1 FNRVFGYY
9 IEVTKSNLAN
19 LEEGKYERK
28 QTLANAERF
37 ITPELKEMETLIL
50 EAEEKS
56 VDLEYQL
63 FLEVREQVK
72 ANIERLQKLAKT
84 ISAVDVLQAFATV
97 SERYQ
102 YIRPTL
108 KSNSK
113 ELHIVEGRHPVV
125 EKVLG
130 HQEYIP
136 NSVHMSK
143 ENLILLITG
152 PNMSGKS
159 TYMRQLALTVVMA
172 QIGCFVPAE
181 SAELPI
187 FDQIFTRIG
196 ASDDLIAGQ
205 STFMVEMME
214 ANQAL
219 RHATPNSLILFD
231 ELGRGTATYDGM
243 ALAQAIIEY
252 IHREVQA
259 KTLFSTHYHELTVL
273 DETLSGLKNIHVG
286 AVEKNGEVVFLHKMM
301 DGPADKSY
309 GIHVA
314 KIAGLPS
321 NLLERAA
328 TILTALES
336 EEQPL
341 KTIEYTD
348 EIKEDTEQLSLFK
361 EVSTDELGLANQ
373 IAAGEVV
380 ERPASVVKE
389 LVENAI
395 DAGSTQIDIF
405 IEEAGLKTIQVID
418 NGEGIAKEDIL
429 SAFKRHATSKIHTRD
444 DLFRIR
450 SLGFRGEAL
459 PSIASVSEIT
469 VETAVSEEGEGSFI
483 QMKGGKVEEHR
494 PSALRKGTKI
504 TVSNLFFN
512 TPARLKYVKT
522 IQTEL
527 ANVGD
532 IVNRLALSHPN
543 VAFRLVHDG
552 NKMMNTTGNGD
563 LKQTIAG
570 IYGIGTAKKMLK
582 IEAEDLDF
590 KLTGYVS
597 LPELMVGRFP
607 LAVLEI
613 EMDPL
618 LVDVNVHPT
627 KQEVRL
633 SKEKELMTLISD
645 AIREVLSH
653 EQLIPNAADNLRFK
667 KKVEQQPK
675 VEQMEIPLTQPQ
687 DTAKPIRKPGSL
699 GYDSTSGNFF
709 VKETTVDFSTKA
721 PAQNFTQE
729 ASTVDPDREA
739 LLAHAFSSPSEDP
752 IPILDDSSE
761 IEKSAISESVIAT
774 PKKEV
779 TTTVDE
785 QIYEEELSH
794 HPEFDF
800 STAGSDRELKQALNK
815 LSDERP
821 KERFPELEYF
831 GQMHGT
837 YLFAQSK
844 DGLYIIDQHAAQER
858 IKYEYFRE
866 KIGEVSDNL
875 QELLVPIVIDYPNSD
890 ALKIKEHKETLAE
903 VGIHLEDFGQNSF
916 IVRAHPTWYPAGEEE
931 SIIREM
937 IDMFLTTGKVSVK
950 KFREATAIMM
960 SCKLVMK
967 DGQESSATVPAT
979 VEFYELTD
987 EEINHYLDTKEYK
1000 DKAGAYGIQEKG
1012 ALFVKSIQ
1020 GTCFMTFVVPKGAA
1034 LPGKIEPETKEEQF
1048 ICSGYEARKV
1058 ARQEK
1063 RQESVNLATTIDLEM
1078 PWS

>member
-1 FNRVFGYY
+1 M
-9 IEVTKSNLAN
+9 
-19 LEEGKYERK
+19 GKI
-28 QTLANAERF
+28 Q
-37 ITPELKEMETLIL
+37 EL
-50 EAEEKS
+50 S
-56 VDLEYQL
+56 
-63 FLEVREQVK
+63 EQ
-72 ANIERLQKLAKT
+72 
-84 ISAVDVLQAFATV
+84 
-97 SERYQ
+97 
-102 YIRPTL
+102 
-108 KSNSK
+108 
-113 ELHIVEGRHPVV
+113 
-125 EKVLG
+125 
-130 HQEYIP
+130 
-136 NSVHMSK
+136 
-143 ENLILLITG
+143 
-152 PNMSGKS
+152 
-159 TYMRQLALTVVMA
+159 
-172 QIGCFVPAE
+172 
-181 SAELPI
+181 
-187 FDQIFTRIG
+187 
-196 ASDDLIAGQ
+196 
-205 STFMVEMME
+205 
-214 ANQAL
+214 
-219 RHATPNSLILFD
+219 
-231 ELGRGTATYDGM
+231 
-243 ALAQAIIEY
+243 
-252 IHREVQA
+252 
-259 KTLFSTHYHELTVL
+259 
-273 DETLSGLKNIHVG
+273 
-286 AVEKNGEVVFLHKMM
+286 
-301 DGPADKSY
+301 
-309 GIHVA
+309 
-314 KIAGLPS
+314 
-321 NLLERAA
+321 
-328 TILTALES
+328 
-336 EEQPL
+336 
-341 KTIEYTD
+341 
-348 EIKEDTEQLSLFK
+348 
-361 EVSTDELGLANQ
+361 LANQ

-459 PSIASVSEIT
+459 PSIASVSEIV
-469 VETAVSEEGEGSFI
+469 VETAVTEEEEGSYV

-494 PSALRKGTKI
+494 PAALRKGTKI

-532 IVNRLALSHPN
+532 IVNRLALSHPKI
-543 VAFRLVHDG
+543 AFRLVHDG
-552 NKMMNTTGNGD
+552 NKMMNTAGNGD

-597 LPELMVGRFP
+597 LPEVTRASRNYLSTIINGRYIKNFALNKAIVDGYGSKLMVGRFP

-633 SKEKELMTLISD
+633 SKEKELMALISE

-667 KKVEQQPK
+667 KKIEQQPK
-675 VEQMEIPLTQPQ
+675 VEQMEIPLTEQEEV
-687 DTAKPIRKPGSL
+687 AKPIRKPGSL

-709 VKETTVDFSTKA
+709 VKETTAGFSAK
-721 PAQNFTQE
+721 P
-729 ASTVDPDREA
+729 STNNWAKESEPQSKEELEKEA
-739 LLAHAFSSPSEDP
+739 LMAHAFSSPTENEEQQAPDNSQIVEP
-752 IPILDDSSE
+752 TEVEEIPQQND
-761 IEKSAISESVIAT
+761 AA
-774 PKKEV
+774 
-779 TTTVDE
+779 TVDE
-785 QIYEEELSH
+785 QVYEEELSH

-800 STAGSDRELKQALNK
+800 SATGAQNDLNKALNK

-858 IKYEYFRE
+858 IKYEYFRD
-866 KIGEVSDNL
+866 KIGEVTNDL

-890 ALKIKEHKETLAE
+890 ALKIKEQKETLAE

-931 SIIREM
+931 TIIREM
-937 IDMFLTTGKVSVK
+937 IDMFLTTGAVSVK

-960 SCKLVMK
+960 SCKRSIK
-967 DGQESSATVPAT
+967 A
-979 VEFYELTD
+979 
-987 EEINHYLDTKEYK
+987 NHYLN
-1000 DKAGAYGIQEKG
+1000 
-1012 ALFVKSIQ
+1012 
-1020 GTCFMTFVVPKGAA
+1020 
-1034 LPGKIEPETKEEQF
+1034 EQQ
-1048 ICSGYEARKV
+1048 ARVLLK
-1058 ARQEK
+1058 
-1063 RQESVNLATTIDLEM
+1063 DLETCENPFNCPHGRPVLIHFTNSDM
-1078 PWS
+1078 EKMFKRIQDPH